1 MSVSHGY
8 STMGGI
14 EYDGGGYVEKTKRE
28 KVSHQLGKIMGCGDA
43 HQSISMQVSR
53 DCHATDAL
61 EL

>member
-8 STMGGI
+8 SIMGGI
-14 EYDGGGYVEKTKRE
+14 EYGGGCEEKAKKE
-28 KVSHQLGKIMGCGDA
+28 KISHQIGKLMGCGDA
-43 HQSISMQVSR
+43 HKLIWMQVSR